1 MIFRF
6 CKCDRFNVL
15 FFSGEH
21 PHHLV
26 ENTDHSREQLHFSSL
41 LFSQTCVVFS
51 QSGLVFFSD
60 GTPLIYFSCTLG
72 YTLRSIPQPYVS
84 RGDARWAFSF
94 VIPSTPRIPLHQISV
109 CFGAKLNKKAATRQF
124 DELLLRK
131 VRNIVVGAEG
141 FEPPTLCL

>member
-6 CKCDRFNVL
+6 CKCVRFNVL
-15 FFSGEH
+15 FFSGKH

-26 ENTDHSREQLHFSSL
+26 EKTDHSPR
-41 LFSQTCVVFS
+41 TIVFFLS
-51 QSGLVFFSD
+51 TFLSNLRSFLPKWPCFFSD

-84 RGDARWAFSF
+84 RGDARWAFSI
-94 VIPSTPRIPLHQISV
+94 VIPSTPRLPLHQISV